1 MPEVATDRS
10 HRSVTLVFSDLKGS
24 TALAERLDAE
34 TLRAV
39 LTRYFD
45 EMRIVFEAHGGV
57 IAKIIGDA
65 IVTVF
70 DGSADP
76 AAAARRATNAAIES
90 QATLDWLNDQFDV
103 IWRVRLQN
111 RTGVA
116 SGELSVELD
125 ESSSDADVLAGDV
138 VGVAESLE
146 SNAPP
151 MEALI
156 DAATLTLVGDAAT
169 VEAMGLVPRK
179 GRDGTLEAWRLVE
192 VCLPEGDVAA
202 TRSAGRERI
211 CEACGSPNEPGVRR
225 CTACGAPIAAG
236 DSARESRRMVTIV
249 FADPKPATADGAALP
264 ADATRIV
271 MARYIE
277 RMRPILERH
286 GGTVEKFIGDAMMAV
301 FGLPV
306 RHEDDAVRAVRA
318 ASEMQAALQGLN
330 VELVERFGVR
340 FANPIGVNTGTVVA
354 SDGSTSQRLVTGD
367 AVNVAA
373 RLEQTAAAGE
383 VILGD
388 LTRRLVGDAADVA
401 PLEPLALKG
410 KANPVPAYRLVRVTG
425 AGGTSRRHNLPLV
438 GRDQELE
445 ALQAQFRSVAG
456 GRRGARFTL
465 IGDAGVGKSRLTHE
479 FLVDVRKSARVIQG
493 QCLAYGDGITFWPLL
508 RVVHDAAGI
517 VEGDAAATARDRI
530 AELIDE
536 PEVLARVES
545 IAGLNDTPYA
555 VPELVWAMR
564 RFFEELATDGP
575 LVVLFD
581 DIHWAE
587 QTFLDTVEELGRT
600 LRAPVLLLCT
610 ARPTLLEDHQAFVD
624 DAESVLL
631 APLTDEQCARFLRL
645 QLNDSG
651 VDDRVVRRIVEAA
664 GGNPLYL
671 EQLLSMLID
680 DGRLREIEGHWRLV
694 GDLATLEVP
703 ATIEALVAARL
714 DRLATDERRVIEPA
728 SVIGRSF
735 MTNAVAHLVDAG
747 LRPSVPD
754 RLHDLV
760 ERDLILPAADAEP
773 AFRFEHQLVR
783 DATYGGLLKESRA
796 ILHERFVGWGDAV
809 NEARDRATE
818 FEEIQGYHLEQAYR
832 YWRELGPLDA
842 HAIDVGV
849 NGSRR
854 LASAGERALARG
866 DMSAAANLLGRAAEL
881 LPEGHDSQPR
891 LLLHAGNALHE
902 TGSFD
907 RAIAAY
913 DASSLA
919 AGALGNLAAAEAGRI
934 ESLRLRYL
942 IGRLDDER
950 DVGEEVANALERL
963 AELGDPDAL
972 SRAWQLRLNVDIN
985 ACRWAAAQVAANAVI
1000 EQARHAGNSVLEV
1013 RTMPLVA
1020 FLAQKGPMPVAEA
1033 TVACREI
1040 LERVSFDRRSSGLT
1054 QLELALLSAMA
1065 LDFDQARQ
1073 LCRDTRAVLGE
1084 LGWEMQAALVSLSSG
1099 LIELQADEPARA
1111 EAELRPDYE
1120 ALDQMQ
1126 ERNFISL
1133 TAALLAE
1140 AVYRQQ
1146 RFDEATE
1153 LVVFSREL
1161 AAPDDLAVQIIARS
1175 VAGKLAARRGELA
1188 DGLALVREA
1197 VALIET
1203 TEDPSGQ
1210 GDALL
1215 DLAETLFLAGEG
1227 QEASAA
1233 AEQARERFA
1242 LKGNLAGV
1250 RRAERIAASVGAGR
1264 DPLT

>member
-1 MPEVATDRS
+1 MATDRS
-10 HRSVTLVFSDLKGS
+10 RRPVTLVFSDLKGS

-45 EMRIVFEAHGGV
+45 EMRLVLEAHGGV
-57 IAKIIGDA
+57 VVKIIGDA

-70 DGSADP
+70 DGGEDP
-76 AAAARRATNAAIES
+76 SAAARRATNAAIES
-90 QATLDWLNDQFDV
+90 QATLDWLNDQFDAT
-103 IWRVRLQN
+103 WRVRLQN

-116 SGELSVELD
+116 SGELSVELA
-125 ESSSDADVLAGDV
+125 SSSTDADLLAGDV
-138 VGVAESLE
+138 VGAAESLE

-169 VEAMGLVPRK
+169 VEAMGAVPRK
-179 GRDGTLEAWRLVE
+179 GRGGTLDAWRLVE
-192 VCLPEGDVAA
+192 VRLPDGDAA
-202 TRSAGRERI
+202 PTRTASAERL
-211 CEACGSPNEPGVRR
+211 CDTCGAANEPVLRR
-225 CTACGAPIAAG
+225 CSTCGAVLAAG
-236 DSARESRRMVTIV
+236 DRTRESRRTVTIV
-249 FADPKPATADGAALP
+249 FADPKPATVDGAPLA
-264 ADATRIV
+264 ADETRQV

-277 RMRPILERH
+277 VMRPILERH

-301 FGLPV
+301 FGLPL
-306 RHEDDAVRAVRA
+306 RHEDDAGRAVRA
-318 ASEMQAALQGLN
+318 ASEMQAALLDLN
-330 VELVERFGVR
+330 EELVERFGVR
-340 FANPIGVNTGTVVA
+340 FSNPIGVNTGTVVA
-354 SDGSTSQRLVTGD
+354 GDASTGQRLVTGD

-373 RLEQTAAAGE
+373 RLEQTAGAGE

-388 LTRRLVGDAADVA
+388 LTRRLVGDAAEVA
-401 PLEPLALKG
+401 PLAPLTLKG
-410 KANPVPAYRLVRVTG
+410 KAEPVPAYRLLRMTG

-438 GRDQELE
+438 GRDRELASLRAE
-445 ALQAQFRSVAG
+445 FAAVARA
-456 GRRGARFTL
+456 RRGARMTL

-479 FLVDVRKSARVIQG
+479 FLQTARQDARVVQG

-508 RVVHDAAGI
+508 RVVQDAAGI
-517 VEGDAAATARDRI
+517 TEGDDADTARARI
-530 AELIDE
+530 AALVGDE

-564 RFFEELATDGP
+564 RFFELLAAARP

-581 DIHWAE
+581 DVHWAE
-587 QTFLDTVEELGRT
+587 ETFLDAVEEIGRS

-610 ARPTLLEDHQAFVD
+610 ARPVLLENHQTFVD
-624 DAESVLL
+624 EARAVLL
-631 APLTDEQCARFLRL
+631 APMTDEQCARFLRL

-651 VDDRVVRRIVEAA
+651 VDEQVLQRIVEAA

-680 DGRLREIEGHWRLV
+680 EGRLRELDGHWRLV

-714 DRLATDERRVIEPA
+714 DRLATDERRTIEPA
-728 SVIGRSF
+728 AVIGRSF
-735 MTNAVAHLVDAG
+735 MTEAVAHLVDVG
-747 LRPSVPD
+747 LRPTVGE
-754 RLHDLV
+754 RLNDLV
-760 ERDLILPAADAEP
+760 ERDLILPAGDAEP
-773 AFRFEHQLVR
+773 AYRFEHQLVR
-783 DATYGGLLKESRA
+783 DATYSGLLKESRA
-796 ILHERFVGWGDAV
+796 ILHERFVDWGDAV
-809 NEARDRATE
+809 NVARDRATE

-832 YWRELGPLDA
+832 YWRELGPLDG
-842 HAIDVGV
+842 HAIAVGV
-849 NGSRR
+849 EGSRR

-866 DMSAAANLLGRAAEL
+866 DMAAAANLLGRAAEL
-881 LPEGHDSQPR
+881 LPDGHEAQPR

-913 DASSLA
+913 DASA
-919 AGALGNLAAAEAGRI
+919 AAAAALGNEAAAEAGRI
-934 ESLRLRYL
+934 ESLRLQYL
-942 IGRLDDER
+942 IGRLDDAR
-950 DVGEEVANALERL
+950 DVGEEVARALERL

-972 SRAWQLRLNVDIN
+972 SRAWQLRLNVDMA
-985 ACRWAAAQVAANAVI
+985 ACRWAATQVAANAVI
-1000 EQARHAGNSVLEV
+1000 EQARRAGNSVLEV
-1013 RTMPLVA
+1013 RTMPLLA
-1020 FLAQKGPMPVAEA
+1020 FLAQKGPMPVPEA
-1033 TVACREI
+1033 TAACREI
-1040 LERVSFDRRSSGLT
+1040 LERVSFDRRSTGST

-1065 LDFDQARQ
+1065 LDFEQARL
-1073 LCRDTRAVLGE
+1073 LCRDTRMVLGE
-1084 LGWEMQAALVSLSSG
+1084 LGWEMQAALVSLASG
-1099 LIELQADEPARA
+1099 PIELLADEPARA
-1111 EAELRPDYE
+1111 EAELRQDYD
-1120 ALDQMQ
+1120 ALERMQ

-1153 LVVFSREL
+1153 LVAFSREL

-1175 VAGKLAARRGELA
+1175 VDGKLMARRGDLDA
-1188 DGLALVREA
+1188 GLALVREA
-1197 VALIET
+1197 VQLIET

-1215 DLAETLFLAGEG
+1215 DLAETLFLAGNGAE
-1227 QEASAA
+1227 A
-1233 AEQARERFA
+1233 AEAAVAARDRYA

-1250 RRAERIAASVGAGR
+1250 RRAERIADSMAAGR
-1264 DPLT
+1264 DPLS